1 MENHSSRPTIEYPC
15 EWKFR
20 VLGEAE
26 ARLREVI
33 GEVLSDRPHQV
44 TAGNVSSGGK
54 YCSVEAA
61 AEVLTEADRDR
72 IFAAMAGS
80 EGVKAVV

>member
-1 MENHSSRPTIEYPC
+1 MESTPNRPTIEYPC

-20 VLGEAE
+20 VLGEHE
-26 ARLREVI
+26 TRLREVI
-33 GEVLSDRPHQV
+33 AQVLSDRPHEV
-44 TAGNVSSGGK
+44 KAGNVSSGGK

-72 IFAAMAGS
+72 IFAALAGA
-80 EGVKAVV
+80 EGVKTVV

>member
-1 MENHSSRPTIEYPC
+1 MESTPSRPTIEYPC

-26 ARLREVI
+26 SRLREVI
-33 GEVLSDRPHQV
+33 AKVLSDRLHTV
-44 TAGNVSSGGK
+44 IAGNVSSGGK

-72 IFAAMAGS
+72 IFAALASS
-80 EGVKAVV
+80 EGVRAVV

>member
-1 MENHSSRPTIEYPC
+1 METHRNRPMIEYPC

-26 ARLREVI
+26 PRLREVI
-33 GEVLSDRPHQV
+33 ADVLSDRPHEV

-72 IFAAMAGS
+72 IFAAMASS
-80 EGVKAVV
+80 EGVRAVV